1 MDRITQTLII
11 GSVKQIPSLEVI
23 SKIPR
28 EKRLRLIFEQTLQYQ
43 REEIGK
49 KLKNDLKGFQVYIHA
64 TQPEINIAK
73 LLTDKEIDDNQLFF
87 EQCAKDYR
95 ALSELLINK
104 LASKLGIEI
113 NPQFPLSSFSPFFAN
128 KKQSGIIKEWR
139 YFLHGFHCGFEHKR
153 SGQIIEVPLV
163 FGLEFGDLDPYFFTR
178 FIKSTQ
184 NYFPLPIDIYDEY
197 ADGVRIIER
206 MLALNKFE
214 RITSNIENHTGV
226 VVNDRKKI
234 HIEVYQEDALIDT
247 KKKFNVLRF
256 FGLK

>member
-1 MDRITQTLII
+1 M
-11 GSVKQIPSLEVI
+11 
-23 SKIPR
+23 
-28 EKRLRLIFEQTLQYQ
+28 
-43 REEIGK
+43 
-49 KLKNDLKGFQVYIHA
+49 
-64 TQPEINIAK
+64 
-73 LLTDKEIDDNQLFF
+73 
-87 EQCAKDYR
+87 
-95 ALSELLINK
+95 
-104 LASKLGIEI
+104 
-113 NPQFPLSSFSPFFAN
+113 
-128 KKQSGIIKEWR
+128 
-139 YFLHGFHCGFEHKR
+139 
-153 SGQIIEVPLV
+153 

-247 KKKFNVLRF
+247 KKKFNILRF